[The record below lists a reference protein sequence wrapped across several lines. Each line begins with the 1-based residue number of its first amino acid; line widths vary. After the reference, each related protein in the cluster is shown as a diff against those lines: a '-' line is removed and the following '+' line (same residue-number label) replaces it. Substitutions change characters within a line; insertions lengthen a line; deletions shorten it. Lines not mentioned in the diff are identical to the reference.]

1 MPANSRGAAGTTV
14 RLIGD
19 KKLRRMLKDPT
30 FVLGPAQNLLDS
42 AANTTLRLAKLKV
55 PTDTGI
61 LKNSI
66 TIDDTKK
73 LVRRVGTN
81 KRYAKPVEFGSRPH
95 FPPVKRLN
103 PWARRHGKTAWG
115 VALKIA
121 AVGTKPQP
129 FLNPAVDELERRHLP
144 GFIRDFY
151 RDVMRGWSI

>member
-19 KKLRRMLKDPT
+19 KKLRRMLKDPK

-42 AANTTLRLAKLKV
+42 AANTVERLAKLKV
-55 PTDTGI
+55 PTDTGR

-66 TIDDTKK
+66 TIDDTKT
-73 LVRRVGTN
+73 LERRVGTN
-81 KRYAKPVEFGSRPH
+81 VKYAKPVEFGTRPH
-95 FPPVKRLN
+95 FPPVESLN
-103 PWARRHGKTAWG
+103 PWARRHGKNAWG

-129 FLNPAVDELERRHLP
+129 FMNPAIDEMESRHLD